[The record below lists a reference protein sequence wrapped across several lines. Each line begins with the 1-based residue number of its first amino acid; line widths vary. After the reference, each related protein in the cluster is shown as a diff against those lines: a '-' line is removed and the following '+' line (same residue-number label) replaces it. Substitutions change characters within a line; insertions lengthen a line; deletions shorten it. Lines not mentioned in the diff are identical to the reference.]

1 MRAESMRRGVAG
13 VACLLLLGGC
23 VTQKVSREPMS
34 AVAQAGMLAGLPGF
48 RLDGRT
54 SVQAGEEGFQ
64 ASVSW
69 QQRTTETRVKLSG
82 PLGAGGI
89 TVTYAPG
96 SLRVTNSRGQDL
108 RDAEA
113 ESAVRAELGFVP
125 PFDSLRYWVLGM
137 PAPGEAPEAQQL
149 DEAGRVTGMTQQQ
162 WRIQY
167 DRWMNVATP
176 SGAARLPQRVTVTRA
191 DLRLRLFVDRWNLK
205 AR

>member
-1 MRAESMRRGVAG
+1 MRADSMRCGVAG
-13 VACLLLLGGC
+13 LACLLLLAGC
-23 VTQKVSREPMS
+23 ATQKVSREPMAADAQLQFVS
-34 AVAQAGMLAGLPGF
+34 ALPGF

-69 QQRTTETRVKLSG
+69 QQRSAETRVKLSG
-82 PLGAGGI
+82 PLGTGGL

-96 SLRVTNSRGQDL
+96 SLRVTNSRGQGL

-125 PFDSLRYWVLGM
+125 PFDALRYWVLGM

-149 DEAGRVTGMTQQQ
+149 DEAGRVNEMTQQQ
-162 WRIQY
+162 WRIRY

-176 SGAARLPQRVTVTRA
+176 AGAARLPQRVTVTRA